1 MSKQLKRLGE
11 IMNADEFDR
20 NWEHVPDFIKPESWV
35 HLKPNLRN
43 YKGIYEPFQ
52 LSSHPPIKVDG
63 CDDWFVRSDKYC
75 ILLSVKDLMRAK
87 EPADHEVKRL
97 QKEVNKL
104 NKKMDRLKTEL
115 EPILLCAAKIYNT
128 GSSRSDLPLDTLPRL
143 NSAAKILGV

>member
-1 MSKQLKRLGE
+1 MSSKLKRLGE

-43 YKGIYEPFQ
+43 YKGIHEPFQ
-52 LSSHPPIKVDG
+52 LSSHPPIKVYG
-63 CDDWFVRSDKYC
+63 GDDWFVRSDKYC

-87 EPADHEVKRL
+87 EPENHQVKRL

-104 NKKMDRLKTEL
+104 NKKIDRLKTDL
-115 EPILLCAAKIYNT
+115 EPVLLCAAEIYNT
-128 GSSRSDLPLDTLPRL
+128 GRTYHDLPLDVIPRL
-143 NSAAKILGV
+143 NSAAKVLGV